1 MHQRVFDVPK
11 ERRDSERTLDS
22 FIVWPVPTVL
32 VQWASLE
39 ANCNDNCTLRYGFNT
54 EWATKVFCGSF
65 KIKALSFEFRYNH
78 KTNLA

>member
-1 MHQRVFDVPK
+1 M
-11 ERRDSERTLDS
+11 DS

-39 ANCNDNCTLRYGFNT
+39 ANCNEVVVVDNDNCTLRYGFNT